1 MTVPYAPTNVAAS
14 YVSDAAVR
22 VSWEPPGG
30 DYEGIEIERG
40 TDGQWAENEPVA
52 LLGSGYA
59 AFVDRT
65 VSANHR
71 YRYRARSY
79 GSDGYSSWQYSGYV
93 YTTPAAPTGVRL
105 AATSADSAEVAAD
118 VSGIRWPEGYRIQLD
133 TGGGWANA
141 AVVDSLPATVQIA
154 SGTEARARVRAIRGD
169 LYSAW
174 AESGADIE
182 MGALPTVA
190 KVYSVSGNGYVHVGG
205 TYRVGWEVSL
215 PDGSDVVSSEVS
227 VSAGGGEAQT
237 VTVDGPATETD
248 LTAPQ
253 QAGTIAVTVR
263 AQGAAGWSAW
273 SGTLRMRVVDES
285 ALSIASPDDG
295 STVPALPVIVAWTA
309 GDATGIAYQTLR
321 LFDASGALV
330 HRAQLDGDARSY
342 QLGEGTYTPLNG
354 EGYRLEIEVS
364 AGNRLTTVRS
374 VEFSTAWAGPAAP
387 VATVAVDRDRLS
399 ATVSV
404 EAGENPAMHGAVPDA
419 GIVRITLQDDADHG
433 SLLSQLR
440 ALPQGTYRAV
450 ARFEMTEAPSGASP
464 MRGIGWGETSA
475 SEPSDWIVPWS
486 AWSSPEV
493 GTVDEV
499 EVEFEVPAS
508 ASKPVRL
515 HVFGAASGY
524 STADGAASVSLDVYP
539 VSVEGDAPEVL
550 PATSTATVVRVDD
563 DGGRWTVA
571 SGVVPPAEVFDPLP
585 PIGVPYAYE
594 VSAVAVSGAYTAVE
608 VEAEVDAALAGINF
622 GPGASELVVARLNP
636 SWSESVAR
644 GSEVYHFAD
653 GGSSGLPV
661 AYGGADVDATGS
673 VRFTLLDRASLR
685 RLRALAARHATCWV
699 RDPYG
704 GRRLC
709 AASWGF
715 SSGVPLDKLEVTANL
730 TSTVF
735 EEAW

>member
-1 MTVPYAPTNVAAS
+1 MPYAPTNVAAS
-14 YVSDAAVR
+14 YVSDASVR
-22 VSWEPPGG
+22 VTWTPPSG

-40 TDGQWAENEPVA
+40 TDGSWAENEPVA
-52 LLGSGYA
+52 VLGTGYT

-79 GSDGYSSWQYSGYV
+79 GDGGYSSWQYSGYV

-105 AATSADSAEVAAD
+105 AATSTGTAEVSAD
-118 VSGIRWPEGYRIQLD
+118 VSGVRWPEGYRIQLD
-133 TGGGWANA
+133 TGDGWANA

-154 SGTEARARVRAIRGD
+154 SGESARARVRSIRGD

-174 AESGADIE
+174 AESGAAIE

-190 KVYSVSGNGYVHVGG
+190 NVYSVDGNSYVHAGA
-205 TYRVGWEVSL
+205 TYRIGWEVSL

-227 VSAGGGEAQT
+227 VSVDGGTAQT
-237 VTVDGPATETD
+237 VTVDGPATEAE

-253 QAGTIAVTVR
+253 QTGTLAITVR

-273 SGTLRMRVVDES
+273 SGALSMRVVDES
-285 ALSIASPDDG
+285 ALSILAPADG
-295 STVPALPVIVAWTA
+295 STVSALPVEITWTA
-309 GDATGIAYQTLR
+309 ADATGIAYQTLK

-342 QLGEGTYTPLNG
+342 HLGEGTYTPLDG
-354 EGYRLEIEVS
+354 TPYRLEVEVS
-364 AGNRLTTVRS
+364 AGNRLTTARA
-374 VEFSTAWAGPAAP
+374 VEFSIAWAGPAAP
-387 VATVAVDRDRLS
+387 VATVTVDTDRLS

-404 EAGENPAMHGAVPDA
+404 EAGENPSMHGTVPDA
-419 GIVRITLQDDADHG
+419 GIVRITLPNDSDYG
-433 SLLSQLR
+433 GLLSQLR

-450 ARFEMTEAPSGASP
+450 ARFELTAAPSGASP

-475 SEPSDWIVPWS
+475 SAPSDWIVPWS
-486 AWSSPEV
+486 AWSSSEV
-493 GTVDEV
+493 GTVDEA
-499 EVEFEVPAS
+499 EVEFDVPAS

-515 HVFGAASGY
+515 HVFGAAADY
-524 STADGAASVSLDVYP
+524 STPDGAATVSLDVYP
-539 VSVEGDAPEVL
+539 VDVEGDAPEVL
-550 PATSTATVVRVDD
+550 PATSTVAVVRVDA

-571 SGVVPPAEVFDPLP
+571 SGLVPPAEVTDPLP
-585 PIGVPYAYE
+585 PIGVPYRYE
-594 VSAVAVSGAYTAVE
+594 VSSVAESGAYTTVE
-608 VEAEVDAALAGINF
+608 VGAEVDAALAGINF
-622 GPGASELVVARLNP
+622 GPGAAELVVARLNP
-636 SWSESVAR
+636 SWSESIAR
-644 GSEVYHFAD
+644 DAEVYHFAD

-661 AYGGADVDATGS
+661 AYGGADVDITGS
-673 VRFTLLDRASLR
+673 VKFTLLDRASLR
-685 RLRALAARHATCWV
+685 RLRALAADHATCWV

-730 TSTVF
+730 TATVF

>member
-1 MTVPYAPTNVAAS
+1 MPYAPTDVSAS

-22 VSWEPPGG
+22 VSWEPPSGG
-30 DYEGIEIERG
+30 YDGIEIERG

-52 LLGSGYA
+52 VLGAGYTS
-59 AFVDRT
+59 FIDRT

-71 YRYRARSY
+71 YRYRARSF
-79 GSDGYSSWQYSGYV
+79 GMSDGYSSWQYSGYV
-93 YTTPAAPTGVRL
+93 YTTPAAPTSVRL
-105 AATSADSAEVAAD
+105 AATSADSAEVSAN

-174 AESGADIE
+174 AESGAGIE
-182 MGALPTVA
+182 MGAPPTVTN
-190 KVYSVSGNGYVHVGG
+190 VYTVGWNEYVKKGG
-205 TYRVGWEVSL
+205 TYRIGWEVSL

-227 VSAGGGEAQT
+227 VSAGGGGAQT

-253 QAGTIAVTVR
+253 QAGTLAVTVR

-273 SGTLRMRVVDES
+273 SGTLYMRVVDES
-285 ALSIASPDDG
+285 ALSITSPDDG
-295 STVPALPVIVAWTA
+295 STVSALPVDVTWTA

-330 HRAQLDGDARSY
+330 HRARLDGDARSY
-342 QLGEGTYTPLNG
+342 SLGEGTYTPLNG
-354 EGYRLEIEVS
+354 ADYRLEIEVS
-364 AGNRLTTVRS
+364 AGNLLTTARS

-404 EAGENPAMHGAVPDA
+404 DAGENPAMHGAVPDA
-419 GIVRITLQDDADHG
+419 GIVRITLQNDSDHG
-433 SLLSQLR
+433 GLLSQLR

-499 EVEFEVPAS
+499 EVEFEVPAW
-508 ASKPVRL
+508 ASEPVRL

-550 PATSTATVVRVDD
+550 PATSTATVVRVDA

-571 SGVVPPAEVFDPLP
+571 SGVVPPAEVSDPLP

-594 VSAVAVSGAYTAVE
+594 VSAVAVSGAYTTVT
-608 VEAEVDAALAGINF
+608 VGAEVDAALAGINF
-622 GPGASELVVARLNP
+622 GPGASELVTARLDP

-673 VRFTLLDRASLR
+673 VRFTLLDRSSLR
-685 RLRALAARHATCWV
+685 RLRALAADHATCWV

-709 AASWGF
+709 AASWDF
-715 SSGVPLDKLEVTANL
+715 SSGIPYDRITVSASMTE
-730 TSTVF
+730 TVF